1 MSHPISGNRLLAQLD
16 PIDRALL
23 EPHLTPMCF
32 KTGHVFFEPQTEI
45 THLYFIEEG
54 AISVVMML
62 DSGVSIEAL
71 LVGREGVLGCVAA
84 FEPCQSYARAIGQ
97 IPGRAYKIEAR
108 AFRTVARSSL
118 KLAQLVDRHRNH
130 VHSDLAQSI
139 ACNTVHRVRPRLA
152 KWLLRCHDRV
162 DGDVLPLT
170 QELIGLMI
178 GSQRTTVTEL
188 AGDLQRAGL
197 IRYQRGM
204 LEVLD
209 RAGLERVA
217 CECYAVVRARELAL
231 GPAETVK
238 ERSLVS
244 IGQ

>member
-1 MSHPISGNRLLAQLD
+1 MSQFTLGNRLLESLD
-16 PIDRALL
+16 PSERAILD
-23 EPHLTPMCF
+23 PHLTSVSF
-32 KTGHVFFEPQTEI
+32 KSGQVFFEPNTEI
-45 THLYFIEEG
+45 DHLYFLEEG
-54 AISVVMML
+54 AISAVVVL
-62 DSGVSIEAL
+62 ESGVSIEAL

-84 FEPCQSYARAIGQ
+84 FGPCQSYARAIGQ
-97 IPGRAYKIEAR
+97 IPGRALKIEAE
-108 AFRTVARSSL
+108 AFRAVAARTL
-118 KLAQLVDRHRNH
+118 GLAQIVDRHRNH
-130 VHSDLAQSI
+130 VHSDLAQSV

-162 DGDVLPLT
+162 DGDHLPLT
-170 QELIGLMI
+170 QELMGQMI

-209 RAGLERVA
+209 RAGLERAA

-231 GPAETVK
+231 A
-238 ERSLVS
+238 
-244 IGQ
+244 